1 MLTWPEKNKNNLHA
15 TCKFDGISHLKNS
28 PGSSL
33 MRHLRVILDRILHV
47 TSSEDVPIL
56 SILKYFLVVSG
67 TSCSFLINVK
77 TRRSHGNSESKNK
90 IWAKNWLMV
99 FYFKPTN
106 QILSPDIFHQNWRG
120 SGHWLCL
127 IFL

>member
-1 MLTWPEKNKNNLHA
+1 MWPEKNRNNLHA
-15 TCKFDGISHLKNS
+15 TWKFDGISHLKNS

-90 IWAKNWLMV
+90 I
-99 FYFKPTN
+99 
-106 QILSPDIFHQNWRG
+106 
-120 SGHWLCL
+120 
-127 IFL
+127 